1 MWPQTREDTGSD
13 TAVGNFPFHP
23 LLFSSLSIK
32 ELQLDKGFEPK
43 AISVLLRIV
52 LPGNMR
58 RGGAAGLRRGAGMTW
73 GFGDMS

>member
-1 MWPQTREDTGSD
+1 MWPQPREDTGSD

-23 LLFSSLSIK
+23 LLFSSSGIK
-32 ELQLDKGFEPK
+32 KLQLDKGFEPK

-58 RGGAAGLRRGAGMTW
+58 RRGRAAGLRWGAGVTW
-73 GFGDMS
+73 GFW